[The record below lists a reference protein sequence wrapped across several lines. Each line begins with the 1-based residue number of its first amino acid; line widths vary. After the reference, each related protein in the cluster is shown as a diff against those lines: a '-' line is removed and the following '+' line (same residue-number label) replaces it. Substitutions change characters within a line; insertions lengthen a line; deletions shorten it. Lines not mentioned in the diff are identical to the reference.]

1 MNKEEKRSFLKEFR
15 SVGGFILFFVL
26 FSGILQGLFS
36 LVSIL
41 IEELLNVNKI
51 SSFIINV
58 LNYIAIIFTYYLGY
72 RIFLKKWNNNIN
84 YKIDKK
90 YNKLHII
97 LDIIIAIILI
107 RFCWILWEYFLNF
120 VNYNQSN
127 LDDSLDFISIIYI
140 ALIGPLCEEVIMR
153 GYVLSTL
160 KKYGVYLGVIISS
173 FVFGMFHGT
182 VTQIIP
188 CIFIGII
195 LSTLTLK
202 YKSILPSIITHII
215 TNSITILLFF
225 INIKNAFLINI
236 IKIFIIVLSMVILIY
251 YLIINFKNI
260 KELMQSIKKFLVMQF
275 QSIAFILFILLE
287 IFNVV
292 MEVFFIK

>member
-15 SVGGFILFFVL
+15 CVGGFILFFTL
-26 FSGILQGLFS
+26 FSGILQGGFN

-41 IEELLNVNKI
+41 IEELLDVNKI
-51 SSFIINV
+51 SGSIINAF
-58 LNYIAIIFTYYLGY
+58 NYIAIIYTYYLGY

-90 YNKLHII
+90 YNKLRIT

-120 VNYNQSN
+120 INYNQSN
-127 LDDSLDFISIIYI
+127 LDDGLDFISIIYV
-140 ALIGPLCEEVIMR
+140 ALIAPLCEEVIMR

-160 KKYGVYLGVIISS
+160 RKYGVYLSVIVSS

-182 VTQIIP
+182 VSQIIP

-202 YKSILPSIITHII
+202 YKSILPAIITHII

-260 KELMQSIKKFLVMQF
+260 RELMQSIKKFLVMQF

-292 MEVFFIK
+292 MEILYNK

>member
-15 SVGGFILFFVL
+15 CVGGFILFFTL
-26 FSGILQGLFS
+26 FSGILQGGFN

-41 IEELLNVNKI
+41 IEELLDVNKI
-51 SSFIINV
+51 SGSIINAF
-58 LNYIAIIFTYYLGY
+58 NYIAIIYTYYLGY

-90 YNKLHII
+90 YNKLRIT

-120 VNYNQSN
+120 INYNQSN
-127 LDDSLDFISIIYI
+127 LDDGLDFISIIYV
-140 ALIGPLCEEVIMR
+140 ALIAPLCEEVIMR

-160 KKYGVYLGVIISS
+160 RKYGVYLSVIVSS
-173 FVFGMFHGT
+173 VIFGMFHGT
-182 VTQIIP
+182 VSQIIP

-251 YLIINFKNI
+251 YLIINFKKV
-260 KELMQSIKKFLVMQF
+260 KEFMQSIKKFLVMQF

-292 MEVFFIK
+292 MEILYNK

>member
-15 SVGGFILFFVL
+15 CVGGFILFFVL

-41 IEELLNVNKI
+41 IEELLDVNKI

-90 YNKLHII
+90 YNKLHIV

-127 LDDSLDFISIIYI
+127 FDDSLDFISIIYI
-140 ALIGPLCEEVIMR
+140 ALIGPLFEEVIMR

-160 KKYGVYLGVIISS
+160 KKYGVYLGVIVSS

-236 IKIFIIVLSMVILIY
+236 IKIFIIVLSVVILIY

-260 KELMQSIKKFLVMQF
+260 KELVQSIKKFLVMQF

-292 MEVFFIK
+292 MEIIYKK

>member
-15 SVGGFILFFVL
+15 CVGGFILFFTL
-26 FSGILQGLFS
+26 FSGILQGGFN

-41 IEELLNVNKI
+41 IEELLDVNKI
-51 SSFIINV
+51 SGSIINAF
-58 LNYIAIIFTYYLGY
+58 NYIAIIFTYYLGY

-90 YNKLHII
+90 YNKLRIT

-120 VNYNQSN
+120 INYNQSN
-127 LDDSLDFISIIYI
+127 LDDGLDFISIIYV
-140 ALIGPLCEEVIMR
+140 ALIAPLCEEVIMR

-160 KKYGVYLGVIISS
+160 RKYGVYLSVIVSS
-173 FVFGMFHGT
+173 FIFGMFHGT
-182 VTQIIP
+182 ATQIIP

-275 QSIAFILFILLE
+275 QSIAFIVFILLE
-287 IFNVV
+287 IFNVI
-292 MEVFFIK
+292 MEILYNK

>member
-15 SVGGFILFFVL
+15 CVGGFILFFTL
-26 FSGILQGLFS
+26 FSGILQGGFN

-41 IEELLNVNKI
+41 IEELLDVNKI
-51 SSFIINV
+51 SGSIINAF
-58 LNYIAIIFTYYLGY
+58 NYIAIIFTYYLGY

-90 YNKLHII
+90 YNKLYIV

-160 KKYGVYLGVIISS
+160 RKYGVYLSVIVSS

-292 MEVFFIK
+292 MEILYNR

>member
-15 SVGGFILFFVL
+15 CVGGFILFFTL
-26 FSGILQGLFS
+26 FSGILQGGFN

-41 IEELLNVNKI
+41 IEELLDVNKI
-51 SSFIINV
+51 SGSIINV
-58 LNYIAIIFTYYLGY
+58 FNYIAIIYTYYLGY

-90 YNKLHII
+90 YNKLRIT

-120 VNYNQSN
+120 INYNQSN
-127 LDDSLDFISIIYI
+127 LDDGLDFISIIYV
-140 ALIGPLCEEVIMR
+140 ALIAPLCEEVIMR

-160 KKYGVYLGVIISS
+160 RKYGVYLSVIVSS

-182 VTQIIP
+182 VSQIIP

-251 YLIINFKNI
+251 YLIVNLKKV
-260 KELMQSIKKFLVMQF
+260 KEFMQSIKKFLVMQF

-292 MEVFFIK
+292 MEILYKK

>member
-15 SVGGFILFFVL
+15 CVGGFILFFTL
-26 FSGILQGLFS
+26 FSGILQGGFN

-41 IEELLNVNKI
+41 IEELLDVNKI
-51 SSFIINV
+51 SGSIINAF
-58 LNYIAIIFTYYLGY
+58 NYIAIIYTYYLGY
-72 RIFLKKWNNNIN
+72 RIFIKKWNNNIN

-90 YNKLHII
+90 YNKLRIT

-120 VNYNQSN
+120 INYNQSN
-127 LDDSLDFISIIYI
+127 LDDGLDFISIIYV
-140 ALIGPLCEEVIMR
+140 ALIAPLCEEVIMR

-160 KKYGVYLGVIISS
+160 RKYGVYLSVIVSS
-173 FVFGMFHGT
+173 FIFGMFHGT
-182 VTQIIP
+182 VSQIIP

-287 IFNVV
+287 IFNVI
-292 MEVFFIK
+292 MEILYNK

>member
-15 SVGGFILFFVL
+15 CVGGFILFFTL
-26 FSGILQGLFS
+26 FSGILQGGFN

-41 IEELLNVNKI
+41 IEELLDVSKI
-51 SSFIINV
+51 SGSIINAF
-58 LNYIAIIFTYYLGY
+58 NYIAIIFTYYLGY

-90 YNKLHII
+90 YNKLRIT

-120 VNYNQSN
+120 INYNQSN
-127 LDDSLDFISIIYI
+127 LDDGLDFISIIYV
-140 ALIGPLCEEVIMR
+140 ALIAPLCEEVIMR

-160 KKYGVYLGVIISS
+160 RKYGVYLSVIVSS
-173 FVFGMFHGT
+173 FIFGMFHGT
-182 VTQIIP
+182 VSQIIP

-251 YLIINFKNI
+251 YLIVNLKKV
-260 KELMQSIKKFLVMQF
+260 KEFMQSIKKFLVMQF

-292 MEVFFIK
+292 MEILYKK

>member
-15 SVGGFILFFVL
+15 CVGGFILFFTL
-26 FSGILQGLFS
+26 FSGILQGGFN

-41 IEELLNVNKI
+41 IEELLDVNKI
-51 SSFIINV
+51 SGSIINAF
-58 LNYIAIIFTYYLGY
+58 NYIAIIFTYYLGY

-90 YNKLHII
+90 YNKLRIT

-120 VNYNQSN
+120 INYNQSN
-127 LDDSLDFISIIYI
+127 LDDGLDFISIIYA
-140 ALIGPLCEEVIMR
+140 ALIAPLCEEVIMR

-160 KKYGVYLGVIISS
+160 RKYGVYLSVIVSS
-173 FVFGMFHGT
+173 FIFGMFHGT
-182 VTQIIP
+182 ATQIIP

-202 YKSILPSIITHII
+202 YKSILPSIISHII

-260 KELMQSIKKFLVMQF
+260 KELVQSIKKFLVMQF

-292 MEVFFIK
+292 MEIIYKK

>member
-15 SVGGFILFFVL
+15 CVGGFILFFVL
-26 FSGILQGLFS
+26 FSGILQGVFS

-41 IEELLNVNKI
+41 IEELLDVNKN

-72 RIFLKKWNNNIN
+72 RIFFKKWNNNIN

-90 YNKLHII
+90 YNKLYIV

-160 KKYGVYLGVIISS
+160 RKYGVYLSVIVSS

-202 YKSILPSIITHII
+202 YKSILPSIIAHII

-225 INIKNAFLINI
+225 INIKNEFLINI
-236 IKIFIIVLSMVILIY
+236 IKIVIIVLSMVILIY
-251 YLIINFKNI
+251 YLIVNFKNI
-260 KELMQSIKKFLVMQF
+260 KEFMQSIKNFLVMQF

>member
-15 SVGGFILFFVL
+15 CVGGFILFFTL

-90 YNKLHII
+90 YNKLRIT

-120 VNYNQSN
+120 INYNQSN
-127 LDDSLDFISIIYI
+127 LDDGLDFISIIYA
-140 ALIGPLCEEVIMR
+140 ALIAPLCEEVIMR

-160 KKYGVYLGVIISS
+160 RKYGVYLSVIVSS
-173 FVFGMFHGT
+173 FIFGMFHGT
-182 VTQIIP
+182 ATQIIP
-188 CIFIGII
+188 CIFSGII

-202 YKSILPSIITHII
+202 YESILPSIITHII

-251 YLIINFKNI
+251 YLIINFK
-260 KELMQSIKKFLVMQF
+260 S
-275 QSIAFILFILLE
+275 
-287 IFNVV
+287 
-292 MEVFFIK
+292 

>member
-15 SVGGFILFFVL
+15 CVGGFILFFTL
-26 FSGILQGLFS
+26 FSGILQGGFN

-41 IEELLNVNKI
+41 IEELLDVNKI
-51 SSFIINV
+51 SGSIINAF
-58 LNYIAIIFTYYLGY
+58 NYIAIIFTYYLGY

-90 YNKLHII
+90 YNKLRIT

-120 VNYNQSN
+120 INYNQSN
-127 LDDSLDFISIIYI
+127 LDDGLDFISIIYV
-140 ALIGPLCEEVIMR
+140 ALIAPLCEEVIMR

-160 KKYGVYLGVIISS
+160 RKYGVYLSVIVSS
-173 FVFGMFHGT
+173 FIFGMFHGT
-182 VTQIIP
+182 ATQIIP

-287 IFNVV
+287 IFNVI
-292 MEVFFIK
+292 MEILYNK

>member
-15 SVGGFILFFVL
+15 CVGGFILFFVL
-26 FSGILQGLFS
+26 FSGILQGVFS

-41 IEELLNVNKI
+41 IEELLDVNKN

-72 RIFLKKWNNNIN
+72 RIFFKKWNNNIN

-90 YNKLHII
+90 YNKLYIV

-202 YKSILPSIITHII
+202 YKSILPSIIAHII

-225 INIKNAFLINI
+225 INIKNEFLINI
-236 IKIFIIVLSMVILIY
+236 IKIVIIVLSMVILIY
-251 YLIINFKNI
+251 YLIVNFKNI
-260 KELMQSIKKFLVMQF
+260 KEFMQSIKNFLVMQF

>member
-15 SVGGFILFFVL
+15 CVGGFILFFTL
-26 FSGILQGLFS
+26 FSGILQGGFN

-41 IEELLNVNKI
+41 IEELLDVNKI
-51 SSFIINV
+51 SGSIINAF
-58 LNYIAIIFTYYLGY
+58 NYIAIIYTYYLGY

-90 YNKLHII
+90 YNKLRIT

-120 VNYNQSN
+120 INYNQSN
-127 LDDSLDFISIIYI
+127 LDDGLDFISIIYV
-140 ALIGPLCEEVIMR
+140 ALIAPLCEEVIMR

-160 KKYGVYLGVIISS
+160 RKYGVYLSVIVSS
-173 FVFGMFHGT
+173 FIFGMFHGT
-182 VTQIIP
+182 VSQIIP

-287 IFNVV
+287 IFNVI
-292 MEVFFIK
+292 MEILYNK

>member
-15 SVGGFILFFVL
+15 CVGGFILFFTL
-26 FSGILQGLFS
+26 FSGILQGGFN

-41 IEELLNVNKI
+41 IEELLDVNKI
-51 SSFIINV
+51 SGSIINAF
-58 LNYIAIIFTYYLGY
+58 NYIAIIFTYYLGY

-90 YNKLHII
+90 YNKLRIT

-120 VNYNQSN
+120 INYNQSN
-127 LDDSLDFISIIYI
+127 LDDGLDFISIIYV
-140 ALIGPLCEEVIMR
+140 ALIAPLCEEVIMR

-160 KKYGVYLGVIISS
+160 RKYGVYLSVIVSS

-182 VTQIIP
+182 VSQIIP

-202 YKSILPSIITHII
+202 YKSILPAIITHII

-260 KELMQSIKKFLVMQF
+260 RELMQSIKKFLVMQF

-292 MEVFFIK
+292 MEILYNK

>member
-15 SVGGFILFFVL
+15 CVGGFILFFTL
-26 FSGILQGLFS
+26 FSGILQGGFN

-41 IEELLNVNKI
+41 IEELLDVNKI
-51 SSFIINV
+51 SGSIINV
-58 LNYIAIIFTYYLGY
+58 FNYIAIIYTYYLGY

-90 YNKLHII
+90 YNKLRIT

-120 VNYNQSN
+120 INYNQSN
-127 LDDSLDFISIIYI
+127 LDDGLDFISIIYV
-140 ALIGPLCEEVIMR
+140 ALIAPLCEEVIMR

-160 KKYGVYLGVIISS
+160 RKYGVYLSVIVSS
-173 FVFGMFHGT
+173 FIFGMFHGT
-182 VTQIIP
+182 VSQIIP

-236 IKIFIIVLSMVILIY
+236 IKIFIIVLSVVILIY

-287 IFNVV
+287 IFNVI
-292 MEVFFIK
+292 MEILYNK

>member
-15 SVGGFILFFVL
+15 CVGGFILFFTL
-26 FSGILQGLFS
+26 FSGILQGGFN

-41 IEELLNVNKI
+41 IEELLDVNKI
-51 SSFIINV
+51 SGSIINAF
-58 LNYIAIIFTYYLGY
+58 NYIAIIYTYYLGY

-90 YNKLHII
+90 YNKLRIT

-120 VNYNQSN
+120 INYNQSN
-127 LDDSLDFISIIYI
+127 LDDGLDFISIIYV
-140 ALIGPLCEEVIMR
+140 ALIAPLCEEVIMR

-160 KKYGVYLGVIISS
+160 RKYGVYLSVIVSS
-173 FVFGMFHGT
+173 FIFGMFHGT
-182 VTQIIP
+182 VSQIIP

-225 INIKNAFLINI
+225 INIKNEFLINI
-236 IKIFIIVLSMVILIY
+236 IKIVIIVLSMVILIY
-251 YLIINFKNI
+251 YLIVNFKNI
-260 KELMQSIKKFLVMQF
+260 KEFMKSIKKFLVMQF

-292 MEVFFIK
+292 MEVLYNK

>member
-15 SVGGFILFFVL
+15 CVGGFILFFVL
-26 FSGILQGLFS
+26 FSGILQGVFS

-41 IEELLNVNKI
+41 IEELLDVNKN

-72 RIFLKKWNNNIN
+72 RIFFKKWNNNIN

-90 YNKLHII
+90 YNKLYIV

-202 YKSILPSIITHII
+202 YKSILPSIIAHII

-225 INIKNAFLINI
+225 INIKNEFLINI
-236 IKIFIIVLSMVILIY
+236 IKIVIIVLSMVILIY

-260 KELMQSIKKFLVMQF
+260 KELIQSIKKFLVMQF
-275 QSIAFILFILLE
+275 QSISFILFILLE

>member
-15 SVGGFILFFVL
+15 CVGGFILFFTL
-26 FSGILQGLFS
+26 FSGILQGGFN

-41 IEELLNVNKI
+41 IEELLDVNKI
-51 SSFIINV
+51 SGSIINAF
-58 LNYIAIIFTYYLGY
+58 NYIAIIYTYYLGY

-90 YNKLHII
+90 YNKLCIT

-120 VNYNQSN
+120 INYNQSN
-127 LDDSLDFISIIYI
+127 LDDGLDFISIIYV
-140 ALIGPLCEEVIMR
+140 ALIAPLCEEVIMR

-160 KKYGVYLGVIISS
+160 RKYGVYLSVIVSS
-173 FVFGMFHGT
+173 FIFGMFHGT
-182 VTQIIP
+182 VSQIIP

-287 IFNVV
+287 IFNVI
-292 MEVFFIK
+292 MEILYNK

>member
-15 SVGGFILFFVL
+15 CVGGFILFFTL
-26 FSGILQGLFS
+26 FSGILQGGFN

-41 IEELLNVNKI
+41 IEELLDVNKI
-51 SSFIINV
+51 SGSIINAF
-58 LNYIAIIFTYYLGY
+58 NYIAIIFTYYLGY

-90 YNKLHII
+90 YNKLRIT

-120 VNYNQSN
+120 INYNQSN
-127 LDDSLDFISIIYI
+127 LDDGLDFISIIYV
-140 ALIGPLCEEVIMR
+140 ALIAPLCEEVIMR

-160 KKYGVYLGVIISS
+160 RKYGVYLSVIVSS
-173 FVFGMFHGT
+173 VIFGMFHGT
-182 VTQIIP
+182 VSQIIP

-251 YLIINFKNI
+251 YLIINFKKV
-260 KELMQSIKKFLVMQF
+260 KEFMQSIKKFLVMQF

-292 MEVFFIK
+292 MEILYNK

>member
-15 SVGGFILFFVL
+15 CVGGFILFFTL
-26 FSGILQGLFS
+26 FSGILQGGFN

-41 IEELLNVNKI
+41 IEELLDVNKI
-51 SSFIINV
+51 SGSIINAF
-58 LNYIAIIFTYYLGY
+58 NYIAIIYTYYLGY

-90 YNKLHII
+90 YNKLRIT

-120 VNYNQSN
+120 INYNQSN
-127 LDDSLDFISIIYI
+127 LDDGLDFISIIYV
-140 ALIGPLCEEVIMR
+140 ALIAPLCEEVIMR

-160 KKYGVYLGVIISS
+160 RKYGVYLSVIVSS

-182 VTQIIP
+182 VSQIIP

-202 YKSILPSIITHII
+202 YKSILPAIITHII

-260 KELMQSIKKFLVMQF
+260 KELIQSIKKFLVMQF

>member
-15 SVGGFILFFVL
+15 CVGGFILFFTL
-26 FSGILQGLFS
+26 FSGILQGGFN

-41 IEELLNVNKI
+41 IEELLDVNKI
-51 SSFIINV
+51 SGSIINAF
-58 LNYIAIIFTYYLGY
+58 NYIAIIYTYYLGY

-90 YNKLHII
+90 YNKLRIT

-120 VNYNQSN
+120 INYNQSN
-127 LDDSLDFISIIYI
+127 LDDGLDFISIIYV
-140 ALIGPLCEEVIMR
+140 ALIAPLCEEVIMR

-160 KKYGVYLGVIISS
+160 RKYGVYLSVIVSS
-173 FVFGMFHGT
+173 FIFGMFHGT
-182 VTQIIP
+182 VSQIIP

-225 INIKNAFLINI
+225 INIKNEFLINI
-236 IKIFIIVLSMVILIY
+236 IKIVIIVLSMVILIY
-251 YLIINFKNI
+251 YLIVNFKNI
-260 KELMQSIKKFLVMQF
+260 KEFMQSIKKFLVMQF

-287 IFNVV
+287 IFNVI
-292 MEVFFIK
+292 MEILYNK